1 MVEGRGGEKG
11 DEVAIAFEKGQASRG
26 QNFYAFQGRRGV
38 RVGSSEGEGFTHQII
53 LANSIDSV

>member
-26 QNFYAFQGRRGV
+26 QNFYAFQTRGV